1 MFRPPYEIQFLKGIV
16 VLGAAL
22 SVTLFAPNSAA
33 AFQEPPPPDDRQAD
47 DGPDGPPRAGP
58 DDRRGGPR
66 GERPRDRIRRWRENR
81 RSDGFGPDDGLPP
94 EMIERIMEMLR
105 DNFPEYHARLNK
117 RREQN
122 PEMFRGA
129 VRRIVPIFKEYMIL
143 KDEKPELAAGIIE
156 EFKNEKR
163 LGELSRRYR
172 DAAKDSAAQTAIV
185 AEIEPLVRRQ
195 IELHHQ
201 RMAFRL
207 EQFEKR
213 IQEQQEALKRQRAHH
228 EEEGSKLEAHVARRV
243 EEIKKG
249 ELRRPFD
256 RRGSGP
262 GGPDGFGEG
271 PPRGRGGPGAGPPRG
286 RRGPRPDSP
295 DGPPPDDEP
304 PPPDDEAEDD

>member
-1 MFRPPYEIQFLKGIV
+1 MIAQKHDHWFLPSVALSALLIIAFFAGNSP
-16 VLGAAL
+16 GAA
-22 SVTLFAPNSAA
+22 
-33 AFQEPPPPDDRQAD
+33 QEPPPDDRQAD
-47 DGPDGPPRAGP
+47 DGPDGPPRVGP

-66 GERPRDRIRRWRENR
+66 GGGPRDRFRRGREGR
-81 RSDGFGPDDGLPP
+81 RFEGFGPDDELPP
-94 EMIERIMEMLR
+94 AMVERIMEMLR
-105 DNFPEYHARLNK
+105 DNFPEYHARLVK

-129 VRRIVPIFKEYMIL
+129 VRRIVPIFREYAIL

-156 EFKNEKR
+156 EFKNEKK

-172 DAAKDSAAQTAIV
+172 DAAKDPAKQTEIG

-195 IELHHQ
+195 IELHNQ

-213 IQEQQEALKRQRAHH
+213 IQEQQAALECQRAHH
-228 EEEGSKLEAHVARRV
+228 KEEESKLEEHVARRV

-256 RRGSGP
+256 RRG
-262 GGPDGFGEG
+262 PDGFREG
-271 PPRGRGGPGAGPPRG
+271 PPRSRRGPDDGG
-286 RRGPRPDSP
+286 RRGLRPKRP
-295 DGPPPDDEP
+295 DGPPPP
-304 PPPDDEAEDD
+304 EDDDPDED